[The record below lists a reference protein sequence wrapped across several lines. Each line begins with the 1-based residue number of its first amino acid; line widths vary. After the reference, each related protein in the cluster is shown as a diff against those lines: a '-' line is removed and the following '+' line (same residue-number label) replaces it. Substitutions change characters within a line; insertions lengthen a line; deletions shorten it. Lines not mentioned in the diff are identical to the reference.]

1 MGIITFDPISAIGKN
16 EDWMIEAASRF
27 ITEIPEQ
34 RKLNYDYALYG
45 LLALAACKERI
56 ATDTPVSRALKGKW
70 LEALMPLLCNHGLG
84 GPPEEVSNERFA
96 ALFPQEFVEAFER
109 FVKVRYAEGAP
120 LDELSSLSE
129 IPLQGL
135 SGALEQT
142 ISNEPF
148 NSGGFFN
155 SVNFLANTN
164 AEAAIRV
171 LSKKITQ
178 LFPADSGD
186 ESVVIL
192 AAAMVLSRG
201 LLDSDIEAYFKES
214 ELFTKA
220 LLYGA
225 SKLRRHDRELDF
237 SKWPDNAL
245 KHLGE
250 ACWRSFHVPDR
261 HRDRGS
267 FKFSAVTAED
277 EAMEFRD
284 AISSA
289 AWKRGIDLDIPAFVE
304 GENPEE
310 SLQRQHMIDWHRH
323 TNRQIRVSYEWKP
336 ISLPQFLKLMEKPN
350 ARLAR
355 NQDELMEAIIQSL
368 QRWEETLVNGKWH
381 VLWNFQKI
389 KHEKVIAREMADWLQ
404 RDLELQVDCETEPI
418 LDKRADL
425 LVKIQPTDGIS
436 QCLQVVIEVKKLRAG
451 NSRERKTAMK
461 SQLLKNYL
469 EPRLA
474 DGWTHGLFIVAWTPD
489 PGSASDSIESLQ
501 LQSIE
506 LKKQAEELSVDP
518 FTLKS
523 LVLDCRYRGKIVKAN
538 EA

>member
-1 MGIITFDPISAIGKN
+1 
-16 EDWMIEAASRF
+16 
-27 ITEIPEQ
+27 
-34 RKLNYDYALYG
+34 
-45 LLALAACKERI
+45 
-56 ATDTPVSRALKGKW
+56 
-70 LEALMPLLCNHGLG
+70 
-84 GPPEEVSNERFA
+84 
-96 ALFPQEFVEAFER
+96 
-109 FVKVRYAEGAP
+109 
-120 LDELSSLSE
+120 
-129 IPLQGL
+129 
-135 SGALEQT
+135 
-142 ISNEPF
+142 
-148 NSGGFFN
+148 
-155 SVNFLANTN
+155 
-164 AEAAIRV
+164 
-171 LSKKITQ
+171 
-178 LFPADSGD
+178 
-186 ESVVIL
+186 
-192 AAAMVLSRG
+192 
-201 LLDSDIEAYFKES
+201 
-214 ELFTKA
+214 
-220 LLYGA
+220 
-225 SKLRRHDRELDF
+225 
-237 SKWPDNAL
+237 
-245 KHLGE
+245 
-250 ACWRSFHVPDR
+250 
-261 HRDRGS
+261 
-267 FKFSAVTAED
+267 
-277 EAMEFRD
+277 
-284 AISSA
+284 
-289 AWKRGIDLDIPAFVE
+289 
-304 GENPEE
+304 
-310 SLQRQHMIDWHRH
+310 MIDWHRH